1 MRTDQH
7 LAAGGGPSRV
17 ATSGATTVPGRIDV
31 RERVYRTV
39 TEQTSATL
47 IGVPRG
53 DVKVDVTEH
62 PGGIAVRIATPL
74 PVPNLEDTE
83 AISRTVPVLE
93 RAGQLQEQLQ
103 QRLSGILG
111 RDITRVNL
119 TITGATTPERRRV
132 R

>member
-17 ATSGATTVPGRIDV
+17 ATGGAPVPGRIDV

-39 TEQTSATL
+39 TEQTSATV

-62 PGGIAVRIATPL
+62 PGGIAVRIATPI
-74 PVPNLEDTE
+74 PVPNLDDTD
-83 AISRTVPVLE
+83 AIAQALPVLE

-111 RDITRVNL
+111 RDVTRVNL

>member
-1 MRTDQH
+1 MRVDQH
-7 LAAGGGPSRV
+7 LAPGGGPARV
-17 ATSGATTVPGRIDV
+17 AAGADTVPGRIDV

-53 DVKVDVTEH
+53 DVKVDVAEH

-74 PVPNLEDTE
+74 PVPDLDDTA
-83 AISRTVPVLE
+83 AIAESKPVLD
-93 RAGQLQEQLQ
+93 RARELQEHLQ
-103 QRLSGILG
+103 QSLSGILG
-111 RDITRVNL
+111 REVTRINL
-119 TITGATTPERRRV
+119 TITGATIPERRRV

>member
-1 MRTDQH
+1 MRADQH
-7 LAAGGGPSRV
+7 IATGGGLPEA
-17 ATSGATTVPGRIDV
+17 ATSGSSVSGRIDV

-39 TEQTSATL
+39 TEQASATL

-62 PGGIAVRIATPL
+62 SGGFAVRIATPL
-74 PVPNLEDTE
+74 PVPDLNDTD
-83 AISRTVPVLE
+83 AITRAVPVLE
-93 RAGQLQEQLQ
+93 RARQLQEDLQ
-103 QRLSGILG
+103 ERLAVLLG
-111 RDITRVNL
+111 RDVNRINL

>member
-1 MRTDQH
+1 MRVDQH
-7 LAAGGGPSRV
+7 IAPGGGPAGV
-17 ATSGATTVPGRIDV
+17 ATGGDTVPGRIDV

-53 DVKVDVTEH
+53 DVKVDVAEH

-74 PVPNLEDTE
+74 PVPDLDDTT
-83 AISRTVPVLE
+83 AISQSPPVLD
-93 RAGQLQEQLQ
+93 RARQLQEQLQ

-111 RDITRVNL
+111 RQVTRINL
-119 TITGATTPERRRV
+119 TITGAAIPERRRV

>member
-1 MRTDQH
+1 MRVDQH
-7 LAAGGGPSRV
+7 IAPGGGPAGV
-17 ATSGATTVPGRIDV
+17 ATGGDTVPGRIDV

-39 TEQTSATL
+39 TEQASATL

-53 DVKVDVTEH
+53 DVKVDVAEH

-74 PVPNLEDTE
+74 PVPDLDDTA
-83 AISRTVPVLE
+83 AISQSPPVLD
-93 RAGQLQEQLQ
+93 RARQLQEQLQ

-111 RDITRVNL
+111 RQVTRINL
-119 TITGATTPERRRV
+119 TITGAAIPERRRV

>member
-1 MRTDQH
+1 MRADQH

-17 ATSGATTVPGRIDV
+17 ATSGATVPGRIDV

-39 TEQTSATL
+39 TEQTSATV

-53 DVKVDVTEH
+53 VVKVDVTEH
-62 PGGIAVRIATPL
+62 PGGIAVRIATPI
-74 PVPNLEDTE
+74 PVPNLDDSA
-83 AISRTVPVLE
+83 AIAQTLPVLE
-93 RAGQLQEQLQ
+93 RASQLQEQLQ
-103 QRLSGILG
+103 TRLSGILG
-111 RDITRVNL
+111 RDVTRITL